1 MKRYKEKKE
10 TCKTLKALAPY
21 IYIYISRFYRT
32 GKNVCTAN
40 GKTSVIENCAKQEL
54 NRIEI
59 KEDLRKDIKL
69 SLICDIEKIKR
80 TSYLKVVRVKKR
92 EEKLELQESSLS
104 FF

>member
-1 MKRYKEKKE
+1 MLKSLILQRERERERATIYSTWISQSVSKKNYTE
-10 TCKTLKALAPY
+10 ELDRIKINEDL
-21 IYIYISRFYRT
+21 S
-32 GKNVCTAN
+32 N
-40 GKTSVIENCAKQEL
+40 GK
-54 NRIEI
+54 
-59 KEDLRKDIKL
+59 KL

>member
-1 MKRYKEKKE
+1 M
-10 TCKTLKALAPY
+10 TPY
-21 IYIYISRFYRT
+21 IYISGFYRT
-32 GKNVCTAN
+32 KKNVCTAN
-40 GKTSVIENCAKQEL
+40 GETSVIENCVKQEL
-54 NRIEI
+54 NKIEI
-59 KEDLRKDIKL
+59 KEDLKKDIKL